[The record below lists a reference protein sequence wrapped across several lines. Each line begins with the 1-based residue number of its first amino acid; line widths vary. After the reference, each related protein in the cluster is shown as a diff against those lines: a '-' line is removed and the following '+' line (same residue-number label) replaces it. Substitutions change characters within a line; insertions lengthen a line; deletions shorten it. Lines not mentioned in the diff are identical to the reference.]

1 MTRDRDRRMRD
12 PTRRHHRP
20 NGVLRVQLTFASGLP
35 LPPALPTYA
44 AIRAPS
50 TVLITRKI

>member
-1 MTRDRDRRMRD
+1 MTRHRRMRD

-20 NGVLRVQLTFASGLP
+20 KGVLRVQLTFASGLP
-35 LPPALPTYA
+35 LPPALPTFA